1 MDNRLIETYKSMHPE
16 RLQEE
21 IDSLFEHVYA
31 ILEACDCYVMDSFPT
46 TNMKL
51 TIKCEVFDDPT
62 QRFLC

>member
-1 MDNRLIETYKSMHPE
+1 MHPE